1 MMKRSLVLLLLSIL
15 LMYDTSSA
23 ELPKVFYADKFLKKA
38 VIDSTTF
45 NNILISPD
53 TVFVPVTSK
62 GDSFVKKT
70 TTSSSSSSSSSLLD
84 PILLNKDD
92 LTKDHYEN
100 SQFIYLG
107 QRTNIDDRHYVAVS
121 YDNELK
127 DVIKGNL
134 RTFGEDLQDIDAAL
148 LSTARGMMIFHSNT
162 KFCSS
167 CGSTTITY
175 KAGSARK
182 CTNQDCKKSHY
193 PRIEPASIMLIVSKD
208 NQYALLGRKKEWIK
222 GRYSTLAGFLE
233 VGETIETCMIRET
246 FEESNVDVD
255 PDTVKIIAT
264 QPWVFPSS
272 LMIGCYGV
280 AKNDGL
286 PSIKVDENEMEDV
299 KWFHRSEVTAGL
311 SSKGENGSLNF
322 PGKSSLGR
330 WIINSWINGEF

>member
-1 MMKRSLVLLLLSIL
+1 M
-15 LMYDTSSA
+15 LMIYASA
-23 ELPKVFYADKFLKKA
+23 ELPKVYYADKFFKKA

-53 TVFVPVTSK
+53 TVFVPVTRK

-70 TTSSSSSSSSSLLD
+70 TTTTTTTSSLLD
-84 PILLNKDD
+84 PILLSKDD
-92 LTKDHYEN
+92 LTKDHYDN

-121 YDNELK
+121 CDDDELK
-127 DVIKGNL
+127 DVMKGNL

-167 CGSTTITY
+167 CGSKTITY

-208 NQYALLGRKKEWIK
+208 NEYALLGRKKEWIK

-233 VGETIETCMIRET
+233 VGETIEMCMIRET
-246 FEESNVDVD
+246 LEESNVVVD

-272 LMIGCYGV
+272 LMVGCYGV

-286 PSIKVDENEMEDV
+286 PSIKVDDEMEDV
-299 KWFHRSEVTAGL
+299 KWFHRSEVKAGL
-311 SSKGENGSLNF
+311 LSKGENGTLNF

-330 WIINSWINGEF
+330 YLINRWIEGEF